1 METEGAGKGKSD
13 PGIEQV
19 ELGVLLGILSQ
30 AIQSMDD
37 CEMHHKLSR
46 ESSASSHRLRFRSP
60 AQRRGRPIDSS
71 QIHDEH
77 LQF

>member
-19 ELGVLLGILSQ
+19 ELGVLWGILSH
-30 AIQSMDD
+30 ATRSMDE

-46 ESSASSHRLRFRSP
+46 ESSANSHRFRFRSR
-60 AQRRGRPIDSS
+60 AQRRSRPTDSS